1 MNFSTVTK
9 MQYLHIMNVVTTLIR
24 KRQSKRKCWI
34 RLELT
39 SDLCPILSPYSQKKK
54 KLKNPEK
61 GRKGDEID
69 GFDSTWVTIDSSM

>member
-1 MNFSTVTK
+1 M
-9 MQYLHIMNVVTTLIR
+9 
-24 KRQSKRKCWI
+24 
-34 RLELT
+34 
-39 SDLCPILSPYSQKKK
+39 PYSQPLFSKKK